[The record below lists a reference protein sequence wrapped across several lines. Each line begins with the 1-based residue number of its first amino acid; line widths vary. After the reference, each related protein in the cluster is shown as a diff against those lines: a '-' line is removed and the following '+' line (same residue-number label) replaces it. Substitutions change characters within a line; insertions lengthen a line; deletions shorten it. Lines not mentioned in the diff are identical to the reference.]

1 MASSLDHLDLA
12 IVVAYL
18 AVVFAVGVWF
28 SRRSVDSDQFM
39 TAGRSL
45 PGWAIGLSMFGS
57 YVSSISFLANP
68 GKAYS
73 DNWNAFVF
81 SIAAPIAG
89 VIGAIWFVPFFRS
102 SQSTS
107 AYEHLEKRF
116 GRWARTYA
124 TICFLLT
131 QLSRMGMVIYLLALV
146 VSPLTGWSIGA
157 TIAVTAG
164 LMTFCS
170 FTGGM
175 SAVIWLGVLQ
185 SMALVAGT
193 LLCLIAV
200 IGQTDGGVATIIA
213 QGWEAGKF
221 SLGSWSPD
229 LTTSTVWVMLLFGM
243 FTHLQNLGV
252 DQSYVQRYLTASSDR
267 EAARGVHLTMA
278 LYVPVAAIFFF
289 IGTALWVFY
298 GQHPEL
304 APVGI
309 VADQVFPHF
318 IATQLPPGGAGL
330 VVAGIFAASM
340 DSNLNAMATL
350 TLCDLYKPYLRP
362 EASDRE
368 SLVTLRIATLFWGA
382 ASASV
387 SYAMIGAKS
396 ALDSWWLLA
405 GVFSGGVLGLFLLSI
420 LSRRA
425 TNFSAATAAVIGVL
439 VILWM
444 TFSTLIDLPR
454 YLQNPLHANMTM
466 VVGTLVIFLI
476 GDRLAGR
483 PNQLS
488 SAINGEPEA

>member
-1 MASSLDHLDLA
+1 MPQLPYLDLS

-28 SRRSVDSDQFM
+28 SRRTVDSDEFM

-68 GKAYS
+68 GKAFGS
-73 DNWNAFVF
+73 DWNAFVF

-89 VIGAIWFVPFFRS
+89 VIGAYWFVPFFRS
-102 SQSTS
+102 SQSVS
-107 AYEHLEKRF
+107 AYEHLEHRF

-124 TICFLLT
+124 TVCFLLT
-131 QLSRMGMVIYLLALV
+131 QLARTGTIIYLLALV
-146 VSPLTGWSIGA
+146 VAPLTGWSIA
-157 TIAVTAG
+157 STIALTAG

-170 FTGGM
+170 FAGGM

-185 SMALVAGT
+185 SMALVGGT
-193 LLCLIAV
+193 LLCLFAV
-200 IGQTDGGVATIIA
+200 VGQTDGGVATVVE

-229 LTTSTVWVMLLFGM
+229 LTGPTVWVVLLFGM
-243 FTHLQNLGV
+243 VTHLGNLGV

-267 EAARGVHLTMA
+267 EASRGVHLTMA

-289 IGTALWVFY
+289 IGTALWVLY
-298 GQHPEL
+298 SQRPEL
-304 APVGI
+304 LPSDIA
-309 VADQVFPHF
+309 ADQVFPHF
-318 IATQLPPGGAGL
+318 IATRLPPGGAGL

-368 SLVTLRIATLFWGA
+368 SLLTLRFATLFWGV
-382 ASASV
+382 ASAAV
-387 SYAMIGAKS
+387 SYALIGAES
-396 ALDSWWLLA
+396 ALDAWWLLA

-425 TNFSAATAAVIGVL
+425 TNFSAAAATVIGVL

-444 TFSTLIDLPR
+444 TFSTLVEAPS

-476 GDRLAGR
+476 GDWLGKRSDL
-483 PNQLS
+483 
-488 SAINGEPEA
+488 